1 MLADNEE
8 YTVINQQKHKNI
20 MEQLMN
26 IFISFSGTAREE
38 FAIKFLNFYNQFG
51 LNCWYD
57 QHELFLG
64 DNLKETIIQNGIK
77 CANYSILI
85 INKTYLSRNWPCQ
98 EATKLY
104 EQLET
109 KKDSIIFPILLDI
122 TKEDVKNSQL
132 SFLLNIKYQFLHTGE
147 SITHIGLQIL
157 NRIFHDIAMQ
167 YKFKTMEDVLRYFK
181 RLTLSGNIDIYNAL
195 SIVNN
200 FDKTNYK
207 DKAIL
212 LICLTKLFG
221 NIQYQKALNKISY
234 SIYNNEPIT
243 FDMYK
248 IVESIFLI
256 NASLFAV

>member
-1 MLADNEE
+1 
-8 YTVINQQKHKNI
+8 
-20 MEQLMN
+20 MN

-38 FAIKFLNFYNQFG
+38 FAIKFLNCYKQYG

-64 DNLKETIIQNGIK
+64 DELKETITQKGIET
-77 CANYSILI
+77 ANYSILI

-98 EATKLY
+98 EAIKLY
-104 EQLET
+104 EQLEI
-109 KKDSIIFPILLDI
+109 KRDSVIFPILLDI

-132 SFLLNIKYQFLHTGE
+132 NFLLNIKYQFLHTGE

-157 NRIFHDIAMQ
+157 NRIFHDITMQ
-167 YKFKTMEDVLRYFK
+167 SKLKNMDDALRYFK
-181 RLTLSGNIDIYNAL
+181 RLTLSSNIDIYNAL

-200 FDKTNYK
+200 FDETNYK

-212 LICLTKLFG
+212 LTCLTKLFD

-234 SIYNNEPIT
+234 AIYDNQPID

-256 NASLFAV
+256 NASIFAV

>member
-1 MLADNEE
+1 
-8 YTVINQQKHKNI
+8 
-20 MEQLMN
+20 MEKLMN
-26 IFISFSGTAREE
+26 IFISFSGTAREK
-38 FAIKFLNFYNQFG
+38 FAIKFLNFYKQYG

-64 DNLKETIIQNGIK
+64 DELKKTITQKGIET
-77 CANYSILI
+77 ANYSILI

-98 EATKLY
+98 EAIKLY
-104 EQLET
+104 EQLEI
-109 KKDSIIFPILLDI
+109 KRDSVIFPILLDI

-132 SFLLNIKYQFLHTGE
+132 NFLLNIKYQFLHTGE

-157 NRIFHDIAMQ
+157 NRIFHDITMQ
-167 YKFKTMEDVLRYFK
+167 SKLKNMDDALRYFK
-181 RLTLSGNIDIYNAL
+181 RLTLSSNIDIYNAL

-200 FDKTNYK
+200 FDETNYK

-212 LICLTKLFG
+212 LTCLTKLFG

-234 SIYNNEPIT
+234 AIYDNQPID

-248 IVESIFLI
+248 RVESIFLI
-256 NASLFAV
+256 NASIFAV

>member
-1 MLADNEE
+1 
-8 YTVINQQKHKNI
+8 
-20 MEQLMN
+20 MN

-38 FAIKFLNFYNQFG
+38 FAIKFLNFYKQYG

-64 DNLKETIIQNGIK
+64 DELKETITQKGIET
-77 CANYSILI
+77 ANYSILI

-98 EATKLY
+98 EAIKLY
-104 EQLET
+104 EQLEI
-109 KKDSIIFPILLDI
+109 KRDSVIFPILLDI

-132 SFLLNIKYQFLHTGE
+132 NFFLNIKYQFLHTGE

-157 NRIFHDIAMQ
+157 NRIFHDITMQ
-167 YKFKTMEDVLRYFK
+167 SKLKNMDDALGYFK
-181 RLTLSGNIDIYNAL
+181 RLTLSSNIDIYNAL

-200 FDKTNYK
+200 FDETNYK
-207 DKAIL
+207 DKTIL
-212 LICLTKLFG
+212 LTCLTKLFG

-234 SIYNNEPIT
+234 AIYDNQPID

-256 NASLFAV
+256 NASIFAV

>member
-1 MLADNEE
+1 
-8 YTVINQQKHKNI
+8 
-20 MEQLMN
+20 MN
-26 IFISFSGTAREE
+26 IFISFSGTAREK
-38 FAIKFLNFYNQFG
+38 FAIKFLNFYKQYG

-64 DNLKETIIQNGIK
+64 DELKKTITQKGIET
-77 CANYSILI
+77 ANYSILI
-85 INKTYLSRNWPCQ
+85 INKTYLSRNWHCQ
-98 EATKLY
+98 EAIKLY
-104 EQLET
+104 EQLEI
-109 KKDSIIFPILLDI
+109 KRDSVIFPILLDI

-132 SFLLNIKYQFLHTGE
+132 NFLLNIKYQFLHTGE

-157 NRIFHDIAMQ
+157 NRIFHDITMQ
-167 YKFKTMEDVLRYFK
+167 SKLKNMDDALRYFK
-181 RLTLSGNIDIYNAL
+181 RLTLSSNIDIYNAL

-200 FDKTNYK
+200 FDETNYK

-212 LICLTKLFG
+212 LTCLTKLFG

-234 SIYNNEPIT
+234 AIYDNQPID

-256 NASLFAV
+256 NASIFAV

>member
-1 MLADNEE
+1 
-8 YTVINQQKHKNI
+8 
-20 MEQLMN
+20 MN
-26 IFISFSGTAREE
+26 IFISFSGTAREK
-38 FAIKFLNFYNQFG
+38 FAIKFLNFYKQYG
-51 LNCWYD
+51 LNCWSD

-64 DNLKETIIQNGIK
+64 DELKKTITQKGIET
-77 CANYSILI
+77 ANYSILI

-98 EATKLY
+98 EAIKLY
-104 EQLET
+104 EQLEI
-109 KKDSIIFPILLDI
+109 KRDSVIFPILLDI

-132 SFLLNIKYQFLHTGE
+132 NFLLNIKYQFLHTGE

-157 NRIFHDIAMQ
+157 NRIFHDITMQ
-167 YKFKTMEDVLRYFK
+167 SKLKNMDDALRYFK
-181 RLTLSGNIDIYNAL
+181 RLTLSSNIDIYNAL

-200 FDKTNYK
+200 FDETNYK

-212 LICLTKLFG
+212 LTCLTKLFG

-234 SIYNNEPIT
+234 AIYDNQPID

-256 NASLFAV
+256 NASIFAV

>member
-1 MLADNEE
+1 
-8 YTVINQQKHKNI
+8 
-20 MEQLMN
+20 MN

-38 FAIKFLNFYNQFG
+38 FAIKFLNFYKQYG

-57 QHELFLG
+57 QHELFWG
-64 DNLKETIIQNGIK
+64 DELKETITQKGIET
-77 CANYSILI
+77 ANYSILI

-98 EATKLY
+98 EAIKLY
-104 EQLET
+104 EQLEI
-109 KKDSIIFPILLDI
+109 KRDSVIFPILLDI

-132 SFLLNIKYQFLHTGE
+132 NFLLNIKYQFLHTGE

-157 NRIFHDIAMQ
+157 NRIFHDITMQ
-167 YKFKTMEDVLRYFK
+167 SKLKNMDDALRYFK
-181 RLTLSGNIDIYNAL
+181 RLTLSSNIDIYNAL

-200 FDKTNYK
+200 FDETNYK

-212 LICLTKLFG
+212 LTCLTKLFD

-234 SIYNNEPIT
+234 AIYDNQPID

-256 NASLFAV
+256 NASIFAV

>member
-1 MLADNEE
+1 
-8 YTVINQQKHKNI
+8 
-20 MEQLMN
+20 MN
-26 IFISFSGTAREE
+26 IFISFSGTAREK
-38 FAIKFLNFYNQFG
+38 FAIKFLNFYKQYG

-64 DNLKETIIQNGIK
+64 DELKKTITQKGIET
-77 CANYSILI
+77 ANYSILI

-98 EATKLY
+98 EAIKLY
-104 EQLET
+104 EQLEI
-109 KKDSIIFPILLDI
+109 KRDSVIFPILLDI

-132 SFLLNIKYQFLHTGE
+132 NFLLNIKYQFLHTGE

-157 NRIFHDIAMQ
+157 NRIFHDITMQ
-167 YKFKTMEDVLRYFK
+167 SKLKNMDDALRYFK
-181 RLTLSGNIDIYNAL
+181 RLTLSSNIDIYNAL

-200 FDKTNYK
+200 FDETNYK

-212 LICLTKLFG
+212 LTCLTKLFG

-234 SIYNNEPIT
+234 AIYDNHPID

-256 NASLFAV
+256 NASIFAV

>member
-1 MLADNEE
+1 
-8 YTVINQQKHKNI
+8 
-20 MEQLMN
+20 MN
-26 IFISFSGTAREE
+26 IFISFSGTAREK
-38 FAIKFLNFYNQFG
+38 FAIKFLNFYKQYG

-64 DNLKETIIQNGIK
+64 DELKKTITQKGIET
-77 CANYSILI
+77 ANYSILI

-98 EATKLY
+98 EAIKLY
-104 EQLET
+104 EQLEI
-109 KKDSIIFPILLDI
+109 KRDSVIFPILLDI

-132 SFLLNIKYQFLHTGE
+132 NFLLNIKYQFLHTGE

-157 NRIFHDIAMQ
+157 NRIFHDITMQ
-167 YKFKTMEDVLRYFK
+167 SKLKNMDDALRYFK
-181 RLTLSGNIDIYNAL
+181 RLTLSSYIDIYNAL

-200 FDKTNYK
+200 FDETNYK

-212 LICLTKLFG
+212 LTCLTKLFG

-234 SIYNNEPIT
+234 AIYDNQPID

-256 NASLFAV
+256 NASIFAV

>member
-1 MLADNEE
+1 
-8 YTVINQQKHKNI
+8 
-20 MEQLMN
+20 MEKLMN

-38 FAIKFLNFYNQFG
+38 FAIKFLNFYKQYG

-64 DNLKETIIQNGIK
+64 DELKETITQKGIET
-77 CANYSILI
+77 ANYCILI
-85 INKTYLSRNWPCQ
+85 INKNYLSRNWPCQ
-98 EATKLY
+98 EAIKLY
-104 EQLET
+104 EQLEI
-109 KKDSIIFPILLDI
+109 KRDSVIFPILLDI

-132 SFLLNIKYQFLHTGE
+132 NFFLNIKYQFLHTGE

-157 NRIFHDIAMQ
+157 NRIFHDITMQ
-167 YKFKTMEDVLRYFK
+167 SKLKNMDDALGYFK
-181 RLTLSGNIDIYNAL
+181 RLTLSSNIDIYNAL

-200 FDKTNYK
+200 FDETNYK
-207 DKAIL
+207 DKTIL
-212 LICLTKLFG
+212 LTCLTKLFG

-234 SIYNNEPIT
+234 AIYDNQPID

-256 NASLFAV
+256 NASIFAV

>member
-1 MLADNEE
+1 
-8 YTVINQQKHKNI
+8 
-20 MEQLMN
+20 MEKLMN

-38 FAIKFLNFYNQFG
+38 FAIKFLNFYKQYG

-64 DNLKETIIQNGIK
+64 DELKETITQKGIET
-77 CANYSILI
+77 ANYSILI

-98 EATKLY
+98 EAIKLY
-104 EQLET
+104 EQLEI
-109 KKDSIIFPILLDI
+109 KRDSVIFPILLDI

-132 SFLLNIKYQFLHTGE
+132 NFLLNIKYQFLHTGE

-157 NRIFHDIAMQ
+157 NRIFHDITMQ
-167 YKFKTMEDVLRYFK
+167 SKLKNMDDALRYFK
-181 RLTLSGNIDIYNAL
+181 RLTLSSNIDIYNAL

-200 FDKTNYK
+200 FDETNYK

-212 LICLTKLFG
+212 LTCLTKLFD

-234 SIYNNEPIT
+234 AIYDNQPID

-256 NASLFAV
+256 NASIFAV

>member
-1 MLADNEE
+1 
-8 YTVINQQKHKNI
+8 
-20 MEQLMN
+20 MEKLMN

-38 FAIKFLNFYNQFG
+38 FAIKFLNFYKQYG

-64 DNLKETIIQNGIK
+64 DELKETITQKGIET
-77 CANYSILI
+77 ANYSILI

-98 EATKLY
+98 EAIKLY
-104 EQLET
+104 EQLEI
-109 KKDSIIFPILLDI
+109 KRDSVIFPILLDI

-132 SFLLNIKYQFLHTGE
+132 NFLLNIKYQFLHTGE

-157 NRIFHDIAMQ
+157 NRIFHDITMQ
-167 YKFKTMEDVLRYFK
+167 SKLKNMDDALRYFK
-181 RLTLSGNIDIYNAL
+181 RLTLSSNIDIYNAL

-200 FDKTNYK
+200 FDETNYK

-212 LICLTKLFG
+212 LTCLTKLFG
-221 NIQYQKALNKISY
+221 NVQYQKALNKISY
-234 SIYNNEPIT
+234 AIYDNQPID

-256 NASLFAV
+256 NASIFAV